1 MDNLFDM
8 MDELELDEM
17 RSIVSKLNE
26 ASDAYYNGKGEIMSD
41 FEWDALFDRLKKMEA
56 ETGTVLPDS
65 PTNKVSADTTEG
77 EKEAHEFSAL
87 SLAKTKK
94 PEDLVKWA
102 EGRPIWISWK
112 LDGLTLVVTYD
123 NGKLTK
129 VVTRGDGHI
138 GTNITRLA
146 KAINGIPQS
155 VSDRGHLV
163 IRGEAVISYEDFD
176 RFVLESDSDYANPR
190 NLASGSLS
198 LKDTE
203 EVKKRNINWIPI
215 TQVHTDKTID
225 SWGARMD
232 YLESLGFKTVEHEKI
247 EAPTLENIKAV
258 IDKWTLKV
266 TERVNP
272 YPVDGLVIA
281 YDDTVY

>member
-146 KAINGIPQS
+146 KAINGIP
-155 VSDRGHLV
+155 
-163 IRGEAVISYEDFD
+163 
-176 RFVLESDSDYANPR
+176 
-190 NLASGSLS
+190 SL
-198 LKDTE
+198 
-203 EVKKRNINWIPI
+203 IPL
-215 TQVHTDKTID
+215 
-225 SWGARMD
+225 MP
-232 YLESLGFKTVEHEKI
+232 SLGYR
-247 EAPTLENIKAV
+247 LEF
-258 IDKWTLKV
+258 
-266 TERVNP
+266 
-272 YPVDGLVIA
+272 
-281 YDDTVY
+281 